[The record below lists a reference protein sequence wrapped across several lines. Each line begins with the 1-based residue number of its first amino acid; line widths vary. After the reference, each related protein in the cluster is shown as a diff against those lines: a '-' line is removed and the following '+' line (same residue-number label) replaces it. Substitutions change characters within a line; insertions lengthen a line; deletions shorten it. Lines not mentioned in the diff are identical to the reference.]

1 MPLPFLTAA
10 RDGAPATPAAEP
22 LPHEDA
28 PLGPRAHRPGS
39 WQVGGAALLLLLAA
53 YLLFSALIIVLAGSL
68 LVGGVCVAVA
78 AVVIAAALR
87 LVRKGIRPS
96 GRGQRADSPA

>member
-1 MPLPFLTAA
+1 MPLPFMTAA
-10 RDGAPATPAAEP
+10 RDGASVTTAAEP
-22 LPHEDA
+22 PPHEDA
-28 PLGPRAHRPGS
+28 PLGRRAHRPDS

-68 LVGGVCVAVA
+68 PVGGVCVIVA

-87 LVRKGIRPS
+87 LVRPGT
-96 GRGQRADSPA
+96 RGQRADSPA